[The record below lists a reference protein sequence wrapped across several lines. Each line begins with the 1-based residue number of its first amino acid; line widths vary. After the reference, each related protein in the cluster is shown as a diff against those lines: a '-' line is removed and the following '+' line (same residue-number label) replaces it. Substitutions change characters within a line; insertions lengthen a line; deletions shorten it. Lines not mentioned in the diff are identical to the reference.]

1 MRIEEQPDLNPQ
13 EAEHRLRELVGSQV
27 EILERV
33 GGHYVE
39 LT

>member
-27 EILERV
+27 EVLERV
-33 GGHYVE
+33 GNGFI
-39 LT
+39 